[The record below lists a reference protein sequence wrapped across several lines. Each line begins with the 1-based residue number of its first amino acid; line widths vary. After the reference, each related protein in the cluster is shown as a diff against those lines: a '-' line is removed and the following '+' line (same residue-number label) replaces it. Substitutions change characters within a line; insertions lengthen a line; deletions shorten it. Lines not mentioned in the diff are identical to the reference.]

1 MIQEKEKMG
10 QNVSYAMNVLGIVQ
24 KKHYKRSGKA
34 LLFMFYQNKFIL
46 TLDFH

>member
-24 KKHYKRSGKA
+24 KKHYKKKRFNAS
-34 LLFMFYQNKFIL
+34 FYVLSK
-46 TLDFH
+46 